1 MSEEI
6 VAVPL
11 LAPAGGTPE
20 PIDTDSA
27 LERPL
32 KSCALE
38 VELLLLMLSEP
49 QDLDIALEPI

>member
-20 PIDTDSA
+20 PIDTEA
-27 LERPL
+27 GLQKAIE
-32 KSCALE
+32 
-38 VELLLLMLSEP
+38 ELSLGTGGGNFACKYSRSSLSS
-49 QDLDIALEPI
+49 